1 MKTFR
6 INLLLEG
13 NHSISAFDKRTMDKD
28 VKTIEEEIYASID
41 DGYRLIF
48 FEDIACEYKINIL
61 PNKIV
66 AFTVYEI
73 IEEK

>member
-13 NHSISAFDKRTMDKD
+13 NHSISVFDKRNMDKD

-41 DGYRLIF
+41 DGYRLVF
-48 FEDIACEYKINIL
+48 FEDIDCQYKINII